1 LTRRSRKLKK
11 GFTLVE
17 VLILTVI
24 LLIIAAIVVPRVFE
38 ARTRAHYTHSL
49 YLRVTKENQKVIR
62 AISDIQPG
70 SPEAVEKTRAIL
82 QGHISWLG
90 EKRKEIEEAP
100 DLLLDVSALKLASSI
115 QTQKIFFAYLLTLTG
130 VEEPTTSETLITAIE
145 ETDPQLVYS
154 PGMISAQD
162 CRTLKGKVRKVA
174 AEGVSKQ
181 GG

>member
-1 LTRRSRKLKK
+1 MKK

-17 VLILTVI
+17 MLILTVI

-38 ARTRAHYTHSL
+38 ARTRAHYTYTHSL

-62 AISDIQPG
+62 AISNIQPG
-70 SPEAVEKTRAIL
+70 SPGAVEKTKAIL

-90 EKRKEIEEAP
+90 EKRKEIGEAP
-100 DLLLDVSALKLASSI
+100 DLLLDVSASKLASSI

-162 CRTLKGKVRKVA
+162 CRTLEGKVRRVA